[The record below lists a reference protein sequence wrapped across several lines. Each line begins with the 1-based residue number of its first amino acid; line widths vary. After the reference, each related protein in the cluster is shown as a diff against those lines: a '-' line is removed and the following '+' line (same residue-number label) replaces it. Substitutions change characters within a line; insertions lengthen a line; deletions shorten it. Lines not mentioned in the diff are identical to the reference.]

1 MAGLIIQEQETNRA
15 HSFIVLHLDT
25 VLHPRLHVKS
35 DFLCVMCSQMQNVNV
50 TPLTAPGQL
59 QCLRPQG
66 SCQLSGLEHIF
77 HQEVG
82 LSRQQLSQRVCAEAG
97 LEIRRG
103 NQEVEEVED
112 AGKPASALVV

>member
-1 MAGLIIQEQETNRA
+1 
-15 HSFIVLHLDT
+15 
-25 VLHPRLHVKS
+25 
-35 DFLCVMCSQMQNVNV
+35 MCSQMQNVNV
-50 TPLTAPGQL
+50 TPLTAPGRL

-82 LSRQQLSQRVCAEAG
+82 LFRQLLSRHVCAEVG

-103 NQEVEEVED
+103 NRQVQEVED
-112 AGKPASALVV
+112 AGKSASALAV